1 MANAS
6 VFETA
11 RHPHCTTTSD
21 PARARV
27 NLDAVDWNESAG
39 LRLSSRFV
47 AQGVPFEHARS
58 GNGIARDGGCT
69 SHPGGIYRT
78 WPTRRDAHCRAPAH
92 RARQERRCAC
102 PRPNE
107 TMQSSAADR
116 LNGDLPYRRTLTAQ
130 PREFSA
136 RLGLERRPAVDAAA
150 SAPPR
155 CRVCPDRNS
164 FLVPRMERDFGLHT
178 TTERRSLKTPGLRV
192 RFQFQSILSP
202 AGRWSYSRRPLF
214 IVERAFSALQFLD
227 LHLAEFDH
235 AGAVLERERSA

>member
-6 VFETA
+6 VFETP

-21 PARARV
+21 PARAGV

-58 GNGIARDGGCT
+58 RNGIARDGGCT

-78 WPTRRDAHCRAPAH
+78 WPTRRDAHCRAPAY

-107 TMQSSAADR
+107 TMQSSAAGR
-116 LNGDLPYRRTLTAQ
+116 LSGDLPYRRTLTAQ
-130 PREFSA
+130 PRGSQRA
-136 RLGLERRPAVDAAA
+136 VRLGRRPAVDAA
-150 SAPPR
+150 SGPPR
-155 CRVCPDRNS
+155 YPASQVACVPIATA
-164 FLVPRMERDFGLHT
+164 FLFLAWNGTLDSTPPRSG
-178 TTERRSLKTPGLRV
+178 V
-192 RFQFQSILSP
+192 
-202 AGRWSYSRRPLF
+202 
-214 IVERAFSALQFLD
+214 V
-227 LHLAEFDH
+227 
-235 AGAVLERERSA
+235 

>member
-6 VFETA
+6 VFENGTA
-11 RHPHCTTTSD
+11 
-21 PARARV
+21 PALHNDLRPRTRARV

-58 GNGIARDGGCT
+58 RNGIARDGGCT
-69 SHPGGIYRT
+69 SYPGGIYRT

-136 RLGLERRPAVDAAA
+136 RLGLERRRDVACVPIATAFLFLAWNGTLD
-150 SAPPR
+150 STPPR
-155 CRVCPDRNS
+155 SGV
-164 FLVPRMERDFGLHT
+164 V
-178 TTERRSLKTPGLRV
+178 
-192 RFQFQSILSP
+192 
-202 AGRWSYSRRPLF
+202 
-214 IVERAFSALQFLD
+214 
-227 LHLAEFDH
+227 
-235 AGAVLERERSA
+235 